1 MKEIVVENLKYW
13 PEEAAGAIGRDAVV
27 KPSKE
32 EKRQRQEAAGRWLDR
47 EMWEYE
53 KRCVSEGD
61 SKTSSAPQLLSDQ

>member
-47 EMWEYE
+47 EMWENE
-53 KRCVSEGD
+53 KHCVSEGD
-61 SKTSSAPQLLSDQ
+61 SKMTSAPQLLINQ